1 MVEGA
6 ALEMLFRGN
15 FNEGSNP
22 SLSVPNSI
30 LVRLRQDS
38 SDLESLFYIE
48 RITSRWIIL
57 DVFQLLL
64 IMD

>member
-1 MVEGA
+1 
-6 ALEMLFRGN
+6 
-15 FNEGSNP
+15 
-22 SLSVPNSI
+22 
-30 LVRLRQDS
+30 
-38 SDLESLFYIE
+38 LESLFYIE